1 MAKLEM
7 NYDEYI
13 PLRDIVFK
21 TLRDAIITGEFQ
33 PGERLMEMKLANEMG
48 VSRTPVREAIKKL
61 EAEGLVIMN
70 PRRGAQVAP
79 INEKDL
85 KDILE
90 IRKALESLSCRI
102 ACGKVNPD
110 DIKHLRSIN
119 RAVAKAVR
127 ENDIPEIV
135 ERDVEFHDA
144 INLIT
149 DNARLAKFLGQLKE
163 HLYRYRLEFIKNME
177 NCNTII
183 EDHERIIEAIAQKNA
198 DVACKEIEDHIELQ
212 ERFILNTLEEEK

>member
-102 ACGKVNPD
+102 ACGKVTQD
-110 DIKHLRSIN
+110 DVKHLRSIN

-144 INLIT
+144 INMIT
-149 DNARLAKFLGQLKE
+149 DNARLMKFLGQLKE

-198 DVACKEIEDHIELQ
+198 DVACREIEDHIELQ
-212 ERFILNTLEEEK
+212 ERFILNTLEEGK

>member
-1 MAKLEM
+1 M

-110 DIKHLRSIN
+110 DVKHLRSIN

>member
-102 ACGKVNPD
+102 ACGKVSQED
-110 DIKHLRSIN
+110 VKHLRSIN

-127 ENDIPEIV
+127 ENDIPQIV
-135 ERDVEFHDA
+135 EKDIEFHDA

>member
-110 DIKHLRSIN
+110 DVKHLRSIN

>member
-1 MAKLEM
+1 M

-198 DVACKEIEDHIELQ
+198 DVACKEIEDHIEQQ

>member
-1 MAKLEM
+1 MAKLEV

-21 TLRDAIITGEFQ
+21 TLRDAIITGKFQ

-90 IRKALESLSCRI
+90 IRKALESLACRI
-102 ACGKVNPD
+102 ACGKVTAD
-110 DIKHLRSIN
+110 DVKQLRSIN
-119 RAVAKAVR
+119 RSVAKAVR
-127 ENDIPEIV
+127 ENDIPQIV
-135 ERDVEFHDA
+135 DKDVEFHEK
-144 INLIT
+144 INSIT
-149 DNARLAKFLGQLKE
+149 DNARLTGFLGQLKE

-177 NCNTII
+177 NCNTIT
-183 EDHERIIEAIAQKNA
+183 EDHERIIEAIAQKDTN
-198 DVACKEIEDHIELQ
+198 VACREIEAHIELQ
-212 ERFILNTLEEEK
+212 ENFILNTLEER

>member
-21 TLRDAIITGEFQ
+21 TLRDAIITGQFQ

-102 ACGKVNPD
+102 ACGKVTQD
-110 DIKHLRSIN
+110 DIKKLRSIN
-119 RAVAKAVR
+119 RAVSKAIR
-127 ENDIPEIV
+127 ENDIPMIV
-135 ERDVEFHDA
+135 EKDVEFHDA
-144 INLIT
+144 INQIT
-149 DNARLAKFLGQLKE
+149 DNARLQKFLGQLKE

-177 NCNTII
+177 NHSSII
-183 EDHERIIEAIAQKNA
+183 EDHERIIEAITQKDA
-198 DVACKEIEDHIELQ
+198 ETACKEIEDHIELQ
-212 ERFILNTLEEEK
+212 ERFILNTLEGE